1 MNAENCT
8 YQKDD
13 VVKKWLTGDDE
24 CNAYSEDRSY
34 LGKQTRSRTIQAQT
48 VCRSRILLLK
58 ADGESI
64 DSIADKVGIN
74 RCSVMLCLKK
84 FKEGGIENALFDAP
98 GRGRN
103 AEITDDEKAWIINIA
118 CQKPVDLGYSA
129 EVWTIALLTKHINKF
144 AESAGHTRLSTISQ
158 SKVRTI
164 LEEADIKPNKITYY
178 CENRDPD
185 FDQKMHNVLLV
196 YKQLSFQFDEDEQV
210 IHVLSYDEKPGIQV
224 IATTNEDLPHDENH
238 KTISRDYEYK
248 RLGTVSLLAGIDL
261 QTGEAIPLV
270 RERHSSKEY
279 IEFLQLLDKKYP
291 KEDKIRLVLD
301 NLKVHTSEETRKYL
315 STVPGR
321 FEFVFTPKHGSWLN
335 LVEGFFSKLTRQS
348 LKGIRVKTKEE
359 LVERIYKYF
368 EEVNA
373 EPVVYHWKY
382 KLDEID
388 PDEEV
393 QVETLPFKKSS

>member
-1 MNAENCT
+1 MGRKSST
-8 YQKDD
+8 IT
-13 VVKKWLTGDDE
+13 L
-24 CNAYSEDRSY
+24 SFEDRAY
-34 LGKQTRSRTIQAQT
+34 LETQTKARTIQAQT
-48 VCRSRILLLK
+48 VARARILLLK
-58 ADGESI
+58 ADGYSI
-64 DSIADKVGIN
+64 EAIADKVDMN
-74 RCSVMLCLKK
+74 RKSVMLCINK

-129 EVWTIALLTKHINKF
+129 EVWTRALLTKHINKF
-144 AESAGHTRLSTISQ
+144 AEEAGHTRLSTISQ

-164 LEEADIKPNKITYY
+164 LEEADIKPNKIKYY

-196 YKQLSFQFDEDEQV
+196 YKQLSLQFDENGELLPFGDDDQI
-210 IHVLSYDEKPGIQV
+210 IHVLSYDEKPGIQA
-224 IATTNEDLPHDENH
+224 IATTSDDLLPDDNH
-238 KTISRDYEYK
+238 STISRDYEYQ
-248 RLGTVSLLAGIDL
+248 RLGTISLLTGIDL

-270 RERHSSKEY
+270 KESHNSNDY
-279 IEFLQLLDKKYP
+279 VEFLKLLDNKYP
-291 KEDKIRLVLD
+291 KEEKIRLVLD
-301 NLKVHTSEETRKYL
+301 NLKVHSSVETRKYL
-315 STVPGR
+315 ATVPGR

-335 LVEGFFSKLTRQS
+335 LVEGFFSKMTRQM
-348 LKGIRVKTKEE
+348 LKGIRVKTKDE

-368 EEVNA
+368 EEANE

-388 PDEEV
+388 PNEEV
-393 QVETLPFKKSS
+393 QVETLPLEKSS